1 MRNEVIFLITEK
13 GTEYDAD
20 GFKAE
25 SEKVRTQ
32 VFAEV
37 KTTTYK
43 EYFAS
48 DRDGEK
54 VTDIFV
60 VSEDDYNL
68 SMQRDDS
75 GKKIR
80 PRLVEY
86 DGTEYK
92 IVRRYRRATNASY
105 LIELTCVEVE

>member
-1 MRNEVIFLITEK
+1 MLNEVIFLITEK
-13 GTEYDAD
+13 KTEYDAD

-25 SEKVRTQ
+25 SEKVKTQ

-48 DRDGEK
+48 SDSEK
-54 VTDIFV
+54 ATDVFV
-60 VSEDDYNL
+60 VGEDDYNL
-68 SMQRDDS
+68 SMIRDDF

-80 PRLVEY
+80 PSLIEY
-86 DGTEYK
+86 DGTEYR

>member
-1 MRNEVIFLITEK
+1 MRNEVIFLLTEK
-13 GTEYDAD
+13 DTEFDTD
-20 GFKAE
+20 GFKVD
-25 SEKVRTQ
+25 SEPVRTK

-48 DRDGEK
+48 DREGEK

-68 SMQRDDS
+68 SMVKNDT

-80 PRLVEY
+80 PNKVEY
-86 DGTEYK
+86 DGTEYR
-92 IVRRYRRATNASY
+92 IVRRYRRASNASY

>member
-1 MRNEVIFLITEK
+1 MRNEVIYLITES

-20 GFKAE
+20 GFKIEGE
-25 SEKVRTQ
+25 SVKTQ

-37 KTTTYK
+37 KSTNFK

-48 DRDGEK
+48 SDSEK

-60 VSEDDYNL
+60 VSEDEYNL
-68 SMQRDDS
+68 SMIRNEA
-75 GKKIR
+75 GKKIK
-80 PRLVEY
+80 PSLVEY
-86 DGTEYK
+86 DGTEYR
-92 IVRRYRRATNASY
+92 IVRRYRRANNASY